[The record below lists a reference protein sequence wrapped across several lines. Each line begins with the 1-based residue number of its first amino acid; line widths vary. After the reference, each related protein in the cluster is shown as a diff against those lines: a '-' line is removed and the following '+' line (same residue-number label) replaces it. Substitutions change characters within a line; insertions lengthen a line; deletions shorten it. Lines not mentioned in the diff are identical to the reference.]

1 MRTCKL
7 FIPLVLYW
15 NPLESI
21 ASRNIPGQTVI
32 DVSPILYFSK
42 DEYEAHGKHTI
53 LDHYT
58 FKCRDGRMALALG
71 LGTTSSHFVD
81 GC

>member
-1 MRTCKL
+1 VRTRKL
-7 FIPLVLYW
+7 SIHLVLYW
-15 NPLESI
+15 NPFESI
-21 ASRNIPGQTVI
+21 ASRNIPGQTVV

-42 DEYEAHGKHTI
+42 DEYEAHGKYTI

-71 LGTTSSHFVD
+71 LGTAGSHFVE